1 MRTAMRKHIGDL
13 IAVIVLFVIA
23 VAVAG
28 YILENQ
34 RLRFPLVEEKPF
46 TLEAELADAQAV
58 QPGQGQTVR
67 VAGIEIGQI
76 GEVELEDGR
85 AVVELELEPK
95 YEGFIRDDATALLR
109 SKTGLKDMFLE
120 VDPGDGEPL
129 PAGGR
134 IGVANTAPDIDPDEF
149 LSALDADTR
158 DYLRML
164 ITGAG
169 KGLEG
174 GGGKDLQEAF
184 ARLGPLHRHLASVSG
199 AVARRRD
206 NLERLVNRYGL
217 LMTELGAGREDIQR
231 LVRASEQALG
241 AFADEEQDL
250 SAFVARLPGALR
262 ESETALAKVDRLSD
276 RMTPALEALRP
287 AFRELDDANAEL
299 LPLAR
304 EGTPI
309 VRDEIRPFARAAG
322 PFIRD
327 LGSSSEGLT
336 AAAPDFTRS
345 LLGLN
350 RLFNIGAYNPGGTE
364 GISDGCETAGTC
376 TEAERAR
383 NEGYLYWL
391 AWVAQNTVS
400 VFSTSDAQGPFR
412 RASMGGVSCGML
424 ASLLGQTGVPDPVVE
439 LIAGQGTTT
448 DGIFQ
453 ALGACAS

>member
-1 MRTAMRKHIGDL
+1 MRRAMRKHLGD
-13 IAVIVLFVIA
+13 VIA
-23 VAVAG
+23 LVLLFLVAIGVAG
-28 YILENQ
+28 YILDNQ

-46 TLEAELADAQAV
+46 VLEAELADAQAV

-76 GEVELEDGR
+76 GKVELDEGM

-95 YEGFIRDDATALLR
+95 YDGFIKDDATALLR

-120 VDPGDGEPL
+120 IDPGDGEPL
-129 PAGGR
+129 EDGDR
-134 IGVANTAPDIDPDEF
+134 IQVANSAPDVDPDEF

-169 KGLEG
+169 KGLDN
-174 GGGKDLQEAF
+174 GGGKDLQEAL
-184 ARLGPLHRHLASVSG
+184 ARLGPLHRDLASVSG

-217 LMTELGAGREDIQR
+217 LMTELGSGREDIQR
-231 LVRASEQALG
+231 LVRASDQALG

-250 SAFVARLPGALR
+250 SGFVARLPGALR
-262 ESETALAKVDRLSD
+262 ESRTALAKLDRLSD
-276 RMTPALEALRP
+276 TMQPALNALRP
-287 AFRELDDANAEL
+287 PFRKLDDANAEL

-309 VRDEIRPFARAAG
+309 VRDEIRPFARASG

-327 LGSSSEGLT
+327 LGTSSEGLT
-336 AAAPDFTRS
+336 QAAPDFSKS

-350 RLFNIGAYNPGGTE
+350 RLFNIGAYNPEGSE
-364 GISDGCETAGTC
+364 GISDACENGGTC
-376 TEAERAR
+376 TPEERAR

-400 VFSTSDAQGPFR
+400 VFSTADAQGPFR
-412 RASMGGVSCGML
+412 RASMGGVSCGTL
-424 ASLLGQTGVPDPVVE
+424 QSILGTTGVPSNVIDLV
-439 LIAGQGTTT
+439 AGNPTT
-448 DGIFQ
+448 DGLLQ
-453 ALGACAS
+453 TLGACAS

>member
-1 MRTAMRKHIGDL
+1 MILAIRKHIGEMVAL
-13 IAVIVLFVIA
+13 ALLFLVAVG
-23 VAVAG
+23 VAG
-28 YILENQ
+28 YILDNQ

-46 TLEAELADAQAV
+46 TLKAELADAQAV

-76 GEVELEDGR
+76 GSVELEDGH

-95 YEGFIRDDATALLR
+95 YEGFVKDDATAQLR

-129 PAGGR
+129 QDGDR
-134 IGVANTAPDIDPDEF
+134 IQVQNTSPDVDPDEF

-158 DYLRML
+158 DYLRLL

-174 GGGKDLQEAF
+174 GGGKDLREAF
-184 ARLGPLHRHLASVSG
+184 ARLGPLHRDLASVSG
-199 AVARRRD
+199 AVARRRH

-217 LMTELGAGREDIQR
+217 LMTELGSGREDIQR
-231 LVRASEQALG
+231 LVRASEQSLG

-250 SAFVARLPGALR
+250 SGFVARLPGTLQESRVALGK
-262 ESETALAKVDRLSD
+262 LDRLSD
-276 RMTPALEALRP
+276 TMKPALNALRP
-287 AFRELDDANAEL
+287 PFRELDDANAEV

-304 EGTPI
+304 EGMPI
-309 VRDEIRPFARAAG
+309 VRDEIRPFARASA

-327 LGSSSEGLT
+327 LGESSQGLT
-336 AAAPDFTRS
+336 KAAPDFTGS
-345 LLGLN
+345 LRGLN
-350 RLFNIGAYNPGGTE
+350 RFFDIGAYNPNGSE
-364 GISDGCETAGTC
+364 GISSGCENGGTC

-400 VFSTSDAQGPFR
+400 VFSTADAQGPFR
-412 RASMGGVSCGML
+412 RASMGGVSCGTL
-424 ASLLGQTGVPDPVVE
+424 QSVLGQTGVPEPVIG
-439 LIAGQGTTT
+439 LIAGTPTV

-453 ALGACAS
+453 TLGACAS

>member
-1 MRTAMRKHIGDL
+1 MMLAMRKHVGDV
-13 IAVIVLFVIA
+13 IALVLLFVVA
-23 VAVAG
+23 VGVAG
-28 YILENQ
+28 YILDNQ

-46 TLEAELADAQAV
+46 VLEAELADAQAV

-76 GEVELEDGR
+76 GKVELEDGL

-95 YEGFIRDDATALLR
+95 YEGFIKDDATALLR

-120 VDPGDGEPL
+120 VDPGEGEALEDGD
-129 PAGGR
+129 R
-134 IGVANTAPDIDPDEF
+134 IQVANSAPDVDPDEF
-149 LSALDADTR
+149 LSALDSDTR

-169 KGLEG
+169 KGLDN
-174 GGGKDLQEAF
+174 GGGKDLQEAL
-184 ARLGPLHRHLASVSG
+184 ARLGPLHRDLASVSG

-217 LMTELGAGREDIQR
+217 LMTELGSGREDIQR
-231 LVRASEQALG
+231 LVRASDQALG

-250 SAFVARLPGALR
+250 SGFVARLPGALR
-262 ESETALAKVDRLSD
+262 ESRTALAKLDRLSD
-276 RMTPALEALRP
+276 TMQPALNALRP
-287 AFRELDDANAEL
+287 PFRKLDDANAEL

-309 VRDEIRPFARAAG
+309 VRDEIRPFARASA

-327 LGSSSEGLT
+327 LGTSSEGLT
-336 AAAPDFTRS
+336 QAAPDFSKS

-350 RLFNIGAYNPGGTE
+350 RLFNIGAYNPEGSE
-364 GISDGCETAGTC
+364 GISDACENGGTC
-376 TEAERAR
+376 TAEERAR
-383 NEGYLYWL
+383 NEGYMYWL

-400 VFSTSDAQGPFR
+400 VFSTADAQGPFR
-412 RASMGGVSCGML
+412 RASLGGVSCGTL
-424 ASLLGQTGVPDPVVE
+424 QGILGTTGVPNAVIDLV
-439 LIAGQGTTT
+439 AGNPTS
-448 DGIFQ
+448 DGLLQ
-453 ALGACAS
+453 TLGACGS